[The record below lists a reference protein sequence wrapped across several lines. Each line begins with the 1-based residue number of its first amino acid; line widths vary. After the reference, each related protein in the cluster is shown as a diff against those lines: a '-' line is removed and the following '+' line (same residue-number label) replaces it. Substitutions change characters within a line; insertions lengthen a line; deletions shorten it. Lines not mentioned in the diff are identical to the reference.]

1 MYDVNEVKYTYII
14 VKIEVSERSGFEKS
28 VDLKLALVRKVYCI
42 IKVG

>member
-14 VKIEVSERSGFEKS
+14 VKIEVSERSGFKKS
-28 VDLKLALVRKVYCI
+28 VDLKLALVRRVYCI